1 MARQDLVLRIGGES
15 GEGVISTGELITLA
29 AARAGFWICTF
40 RTYPAEIKGGHA
52 VFQLRLA
59 NHPLSTHGDE
69 LDILLA
75 FNQEGYDKH
84 HKDLRRDGILI
95 HEVEGLD
102 ASGASFER
110 KFPIPLA
117 DIAKNQIKMPLA
129 KNMVALGAMGR
140 LFSIPDQVLQGLVKE
155 KFGRKGASVI
165 EKNLQALEAGKTYIE
180 KNFPDLEALHIPV
193 EKRGEQLV
201 LSGNEAI
208 ALGAIV
214 AGCRHYFGYP
224 ITPATDIMEFLASEF
239 PKLGGAVIQAEDEI
253 AALGMAIGASYA
265 GHRVMTATAGPG
277 LSLMTELLGLA
288 GMAEVPVVVV
298 DVQRAGPSTGMPT
311 KTEQSD
317 LNLAVYG
324 SHGEAPRIVISP
336 MNVEDCFRQTIN
348 AFNLAERYQVPVIL
362 LSDTSLAVRN
372 ETIPK
377 PDLSKVKL
385 LDRVR
390 FEPGAANGRYQRY
403 QFTETGVSPMAA
415 PGTPEGLYVATGIE
429 HNEAGRPNY
438 DPANHMNMVDKR
450 YRKVRSAVADFPPVE
465 TYGDPDAE
473 LGILSWGSTLN
484 TVREA
489 VEQARAEGM
498 KVLSFYPRV
507 LFPLEDGYLFKELG
521 KIKRLIIPEINS
533 SGQFAN
539 LIERRFRGEII
550 RLNVYGGLPFKQR
563 TIYEK
568 IREVANA

>member
-59 NHPLSTHGDE
+59 NHPLFTHGDE

-84 HKDLRRDGILI
+84 HKELRSDGILL
-95 HEVEGLD
+95 HEAEGVNV
-102 ASGASFER
+102 SGAAFER

-140 LFSIPDQVLQGLVKE
+140 LFSIPDQYLQDLVKE
-155 KFGRKGASVI
+155 KFARKGASVI
-165 EKNLQALEAGKTYIE
+165 EKNLQALEAGKSYIE
-180 KNFPDLEALHIPV
+180 KNFPDLETLHIPV

-224 ITPATDIMEFLASEF
+224 ITPATDIMEFLAAEF

-265 GHRVMTATAGPG
+265 GHRTMTATAGPG

-288 GMAEVPVVVV
+288 GMAEVPVVVA

-336 MNVEDCFRQTIN
+336 MNVEDCFYQTIN

-377 PDLSKVKL
+377 PDLSKVKRF
-385 LDRVR
+385 DRVR
-390 FEPGAANGRYQRY
+390 FDSGATNGRYRRY
-403 QFTETGVSPMAA
+403 EFTDTGVSPMAI
-415 PGTPEGLYVATGIE
+415 PGTAEGLYVATGIE

-438 DPANHMNMVDKR
+438 DPANHMNMVDKS

-473 LGILSWGSTLN
+473 LGIISWGSTLS

-489 VEQARAEGM
+489 VEQARAEGV
-498 KVLSFYPRV
+498 KVISFYPRV
-507 LFPLEDGYLFKELG
+507 LFPLEDGYLFDKLA
-521 KIKRLIIPEINS
+521 KIKRLIVPEVNA

-539 LIERRFRGEII
+539 LLERGFPGEII
-550 RLNVYGGLPFKQR
+550 RLNVYGGLPFKR
-563 TIYEK
+563 GTIYEK
-568 IREVANA
+568 IREVANG